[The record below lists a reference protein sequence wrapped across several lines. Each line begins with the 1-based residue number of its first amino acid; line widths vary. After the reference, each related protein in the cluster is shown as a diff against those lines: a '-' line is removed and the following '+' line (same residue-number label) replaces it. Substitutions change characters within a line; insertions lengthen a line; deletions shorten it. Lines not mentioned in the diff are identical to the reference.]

1 MCVPAVVNAISLA
14 THGGQVVKYD
24 TYVFQLRVLV
34 MIIFVAAQAPEL
46 VSRDLRSHVLP
57 LYFSRPLR
65 RLDYPAAKLGAFI
78 LACLALLDIPLLLLY
93 LGAITQAHSGA
104 AVWDQTRALI
114 PGLLVGLAWAVLLAS
129 IGLALASL
137 SGRRAYAT
145 GSIAICFFLSW
156 ALAGLLRG
164 VTSEN
169 GAGAGAGARLSG
181 LVSPFTVLD
190 GRAPVARRHLT
201 GAEPAAGELRAALRP
216 DVPADAGGRGGRAG
230 RPVPEGGRGMS
241 EPGGETS
248 MSTIELRNVSRW
260 YGNVVAINDIT
271 MTIGPGVT
279 GLLGPNGAGKS
290 TLLHLI
296 SGFLEPSRGEL
307 TVGGTAS
314 WRNPGIYRTL
324 GLVPERP
331 AVYPFLTGLEFVRAT
346 ARLHKLADPDRSAE
360 RAIAIVEM
368 AGAQDRKIS
377 TYSKG
382 MRQRIKVAAALVHD
396 PQMLLLDEPFN
407 GMDPRQRLH
416 MMDLL
421 ETLGDEG
428 RTILFSSHILEEVER
443 LSGTIQVIVAGRL
456 AASGDFRAIRRLM
469 TSRPHMFLVR
479 TSDDRRLGAALI
491 GRPSVTGVEMSG
503 RGLQV
508 KASDYGAFSRE
519 IAGLTRE
526 QGIQLRELLP
536 EDESLESVFAY
547 LVEQ

>member
-1 MCVPAVVNAISLA
+1 
-14 THGGQVVKYD
+14 
-24 TYVFQLRVLV
+24 
-34 MIIFVAAQAPEL
+34 
-46 VSRDLRSHVLP
+46 
-57 LYFSRPLR
+57 
-65 RLDYPAAKLGAFI
+65 
-78 LACLALLDIPLLLLY
+78 
-93 LGAITQAHSGA
+93 
-104 AVWDQTRALI
+104 
-114 PGLLVGLAWAVLLAS
+114 
-129 IGLALASL
+129 
-137 SGRRAYAT
+137 
-145 GSIAICFFLSW
+145 
-156 ALAGLLRG
+156 
-164 VTSEN
+164 
-169 GAGAGAGARLSG
+169 
-181 LVSPFTVLD
+181 
-190 GRAPVARRHLT
+190 
-201 GAEPAAGELRAALRP
+201 
-216 DVPADAGGRGGRAG
+216 
-230 RPVPEGGRGMS
+230 MS
-241 EPGGETS
+241 E
-248 MSTIELRNVSRW
+248 IELRNVSRW

-314 WRNPGIYRTL
+314 WRNPDVYRTL

-331 AVYPFLTGLEFVRAT
+331 AVYSFLTGLEFVRAT

-368 AGAQDRKIS
+368 AGAQDRKIA

-396 PQMLLLDEPFN
+396 PEILLLDEPFN

-503 RGLQV
+503 HGLQV

-519 IAGLTRE
+519 IAGLTRD

-547 LVEQ
+547 LVES